1 MKSKALITFLIC
13 CSTQI
18 LWSSPTLDSL
28 FNVAKTLESEKEY
41 EQGSQVFVE
50 ALTYAEQE
58 EDLLIQAQIHN
69 HLNRIF
75 FKLNRYN
82 EGIRESEYSLELFKE
97 MKMWDAVAGTYYNLG
112 LNYKKIGSIDLAMTN
127 FLSSLKIAER
137 LNDKERIADVYG
149 VLGNIYKDRL
159 NFEKAL
165 AYHSSA
171 LAIYFD
177 IRDSAAVSS
186 CYHNIGQVYNKSG
199 DLVQA
204 RNYLFKARNIKEICS
219 ESTDAN
225 SSQIGLYYSEINE
238 LDSAKF
244 YFYHSIN
251 ERNTET
257 NFLQT
262 VAPHTYLAEL
272 FFNQGKLDLCRMHLD
287 TAYQL
292 ADSANL
298 NQELIDVLN
307 LEMLLEK
314 AKNPNSELIKKHEQL
329 TALNKIVVGEASL
342 KETARLEVEYG
353 SIKKSQE
360 IERKNNELALQNLE
374 NDKLNIRNNFSLLGL
389 LISLVFVIII
399 VIFYLKLR
407 KRKDE
412 TEQKNELL
420 EISNTLIDNLH
431 KELSHR
437 TKNYYQMF
445 GGILKYDRRRTE
457 NQELKDMLTSYINRV
472 EAMSQI
478 QRYLL
483 ADNTLSQEVQ
493 LDLYLSD
500 LLSNI
505 ELVLNN
511 ISPKVVITKSFET
524 ISCDYDKAMRIG
536 LALNEMVANA
546 FEHGF
551 DQVENPAIDVL
562 LIENDNGVISLDIKD
577 NGVGIKKS
585 DKHRSKSSKGIG
597 LIEMILN
604 SINGDFNYAEGM
616 AKGTLVQIKIPK

>member
-13 CSTQI
+13 CSTQV
-18 LWSSPTLDSL
+18 LWSSPILDSL
-28 FNVAKTLESEKEY
+28 FNAAKILESEKEY
-41 EQGSQVFVE
+41 EQGAQVFKE

-58 EDLLIQAQIHN
+58 GNLLTQAHIHS
-69 HLNRIF
+69 HLNGIF
-75 FKLNRYN
+75 FKLSRYN

-97 MKMWDAVAGTYYNLG
+97 MKMWNEAAGNYYNLG
-112 LNYKKIGSIDLAMTN
+112 LNYKKIGSIDMAMKN
-127 FLSSLKIAER
+127 LLSSLKIAEK
-137 LNDKERIADVYG
+137 LGDKERIAAVYR
-149 VLGNIYKDRL
+149 VLGNINKDML
-159 NFEKAL
+159 NFKKAL
-165 AYHSSA
+165 DYHSSA
-171 LAIYFD
+171 LAIYYE
-177 IRDSAAVSS
+177 INDSSAVSS

-199 DLVQA
+199 DLDQA
-204 RNYLFKARNIKEICS
+204 KHYLFKARSIKIICG
-219 ESTDAN
+219 ESTGAN

-244 YFYHSIN
+244 YFYQSIQ
-251 ERNTET
+251 ERKKEG
-257 NFLQT
+257 NFIKT
-262 VAPHTYLAEL
+262 AAPHTYLAEL
-272 FFNQGKLDLCRMHLD
+272 FLNQGNLDLCRLHLD

-292 ADSANL
+292 ANSANL
-298 NQELIDVLN
+298 NQELIDILK

-314 AKNPNSELIKKHEQL
+314 AKSPNSELILKHEQL
-329 TALNKIVVGEASL
+329 TALNKIVIGEASL

-353 SIKKSQE
+353 TIKKNQE
-360 IERKNNELALQNLE
+360 IERKNNELALQDLE
-374 NDKLNIRNNFSLLGL
+374 NEKLNIRNNFFFAGL
-389 LISLVFVIII
+389 IVAILFVIT
-399 VIFYLKLR
+399 VIFYNIKLR

-483 ADNTLSQEVQ
+483 ADNSLNQEVQ

-511 ISPKVVITKSFET
+511 ISPKVAITKSFET

-536 LALNEMVANA
+536 LALNEMVANS

-585 DKHRSKSSKGIG
+585 DKNKSKSSKGIG

-604 SINGDFNYAEGM
+604 SINGEFNYADGM
-616 AKGTLVQIKIPK
+616 TEGTLVQIRIPK